1 MPPHRR
7 AAAVHPRA
15 CGEQQ
20 VAEIIVGVIG
30 GSSPRMR
37 GTGLLRP
44 SASSHHRFIPAHAGN
59 SDSSL
64 ITALGDAVHPRACGE
79 QTPGTFSQRT
89 ASGSSPRM
97 RGTEPYQSSE
107 TTSPRFIPAHA
118 GNRGALIPA
127 TSPAPVH
134 PRACGEQAFCLCS
147 RFARSGSSPRMR
159 GTALAGGRHAG
170 SDRFIPAHAG
180 NRSATASASMPGPV
194 HPRAC
199 GEQIGLGAGSRERDG
214 SSPRMRGTGRGRIS
228 PVARGRFIPAHAG
241 NRASI
246 PVPECRPPVHPRA
259 CGEQMRKKEAAQ
271 FSAGSSPRMRGTG

>member
-1 MPPHRR
+1 MTP
-7 AAAVHPRA
+7 
-15 CGEQQ
+15 
-20 VAEIIVGVIG
+20 I

-37 GTGLLRP
+37 GTGQDG
-44 SASSHHRFIPAHAGN
+44 AH
-59 SDSSL
+59 DRR
-64 ITALGDAVHPRACGE
+64 H
-79 QTPGTFSQRT
+79 
-89 ASGSSPRM
+89 
-97 RGTEPYQSSE
+97 Y
-107 TTSPRFIPAHA
+107 RFIPAHA
-118 GNRGALIPA
+118 GNRLTRHSTP
-127 TSPAPVH
+127 TTAPVH

-259 CGEQMRKKEAAQ
+259 CGEQGDRLD
-271 FSAGSSPRMRGTG
+271 

>member
-1 MPPHRR
+1 MAVWDRRLDRFIPAHAGNRSPMPPHRR

-134 PRACGEQAFCLCS
+134 PRACGEQGPAPPRL
-147 RFARSGSSPRMR
+147 RPDRGSSPRMR
-159 GTALAGGRHAG
+159 GTVYNPMPRRPVL
-170 SDRFIPAHAG
+170 RFIPAHAG
-180 NRSATASASMPGPV
+180 NRSRVWAGP
-194 HPRAC
+194 
-199 GEQIGLGAGSRERDG
+199 
-214 SSPRMRGTGRGRIS
+214 
-228 PVARGRFIPAHAG
+228 
-241 NRASI
+241 
-246 PVPECRPPVHPRA
+246 
-259 CGEQMRKKEAAQ
+259 
-271 FSAGSSPRMRGTG
+271 